1 MKGFGFET
9 ELRGGFEEGIAA
21 VTRALE
27 AEGFGILTEIDVRDT
42 LSRKLAVEFRRY
54 RILGACNPPFAHR
67 ALLQDLDAGLM
78 MPCNV
83 VVFET
88 DAGAIRVRATDPSQ
102 TATALGAGSL
112 AELAREVSE
121 KLARVIASLE
131 PAAARAREGSR

>member
-1 MKGFGFET
+1 VKDFGFET

-21 VTRALE
+21 ATRALE
-27 AEGFGILTEIDVRDT
+27 AEGFGVLTQIDVRDT
-42 LSRKLAVEFRRY
+42 LQRKLGVEFRRY

-83 VVFET
+83 VLFET
-88 DAGAIRVRATDPSQ
+88 DAGTIRVRAIDPSQ
-102 TATALGAGSL
+102 TIAALGGGAL
-112 AELAREVSE
+112 ADLAQGVRE

-131 PAAARAREGSR
+131 PAPTREGSR